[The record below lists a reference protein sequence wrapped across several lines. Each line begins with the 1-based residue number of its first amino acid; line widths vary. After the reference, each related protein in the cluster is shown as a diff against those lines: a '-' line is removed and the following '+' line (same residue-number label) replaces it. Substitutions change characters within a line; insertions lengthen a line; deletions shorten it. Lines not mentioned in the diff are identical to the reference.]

1 MKRMLT
7 GLALASAATVIAA
20 GPAQAAPAQAA
31 PKNPVAAVQKQL
43 VPGTGMKWTERT
55 TLTSNNV
62 RNIFVRRSGTV
73 QFSKTGV
80 AASDTTGKLNLTA
93 SDFPEDAPEALVA
106 MTKPEHTIKVGN
118 TSYLSGNIWATMLPE
133 GKTWFKMSRGPVG
146 GLTGLYG
153 QPVNIGEPATLK
165 TLLKGAKP
173 AAGGYAGKIT
183 FSDLNRVSPSF
194 HSSMAFIS
202 TTAKQLKTEISWRLD
217 VDAKGLPTRL
227 VATYP
232 MSALAGSSA
241 KGTTLSV
248 DTRYSG
254 WGAKVEI
261 KAPSADEVTTEL
273 KDGNDE
279 APDSIELPFG
289 VSVAK

>member
-1 MKRMLT
+1 MKRMLA

-20 GPAQAAPAQAA
+20 GPAQAAPAAA
-31 PKNPVAAVQKQL
+31 PKNPVTAVQKQL

-55 TLTSNNV
+55 TLTSNNMRDV
-62 RNIFVRRSGTV
+62 FVRRSGTV
-73 QFSKTGV
+73 QFSKIGV
-80 AASDTTGKLNLTA
+80 AASDTTGKLNLKA
-93 SDFPEDAPEALVA
+93 SDFPEDAPELLVA
-106 MTKPEHTIKVGN
+106 MTKPEHTIKIGN

-133 GKTWFKMSRGPVG
+133 GKTWFKVSRGPVG

-153 QPVNIGEPATLK
+153 QLVNIGEPATLK
-165 TLLKGAKP
+165 TLFKGAKP
-173 AAGGYAGKIT
+173 TAGGYAGKLT
-183 FSDLNRVSPSF
+183 FGDLKRVSPSF
-194 HSSMAFIS
+194 RSSMGFIS
-202 TTAKQLKTEISWRLD
+202 TSAKQLKSEISWRLD

-227 VATYP
+227 VTTYP